1 MSSTD
6 TSSLRTLHVAN
17 LTPHVT
23 EAHLRDIFGVFG
35 KLAEVEVN
43 RDPRLGLS
51 TCTASVRYEAAIEAE
66 EAVLRM
72 DKAQLDGNLLKVAY
86 VLFDKRR
93 TDSPGALLNHD
104 LSCLTLPRAEPH
116 RTGR

>member
-23 EAHLRDIFGVFG
+23 EDHLRDIFGTFG
-35 KLAEVEVN
+35 RLAEVELN

-51 TCTASVRYEAAIEAE
+51 NCTASVRYEVASEAE

-72 DKAQLDGNLLKVAY
+72 DKAQLDGNVLKVAY
-86 VLFDKRR
+86 VLFEKRR
-93 TDSPGALLNHD
+93 TDSPGEP
-104 LSCLTLPRAEPH
+104 LSL
-116 RTGR
+116 